1 MQEIVRA
8 KRAAPRFMGAIM
20 CFEFRGVETASVA
33 CAQPRGIF
41 DGQHRARACAQLLT
55 SEAFS
60 IEDDAAPESWE
71 TREGGGG
78 DSGSSGGGGSG
89 GSGGGAFSRLVEAT
103 NDGHDD
109 FPVVV
114 EVYPV
119 SSEAEAK
126 ALYLEVNKGESVK
139 EIDLPDAIAPERK
152 GHIDWASEALRTRFS
167 DMFKPSER
175 CRVPHMHKDTRTS
188 SSTTP
193 PPSAWAAGKSCSKC
207 CSRSTPA
214 SAAGPKAA
222 GPPRCSRAPSRRRSS
237 ISSSS
242 GSTAS
247 MASWTRCSA
256 EAAPVALDAL

>member
-78 DSGSSGGGGSG
+78 DSGSSSGGGSG

-175 CRVPHMHKDTRTS
+175 CRVPHMHKDTLRNKLFHHP
-188 SSTTP
+188 TTERVGSGQELLQMLLKVNASLGSRP
-193 PPSAWAAGKSCSKC
+193 KGSWPAKVQPSAIE
-207 CSRSTPA
+207 
-214 SAAGPKAA
+214 KAKQHKFFL
-222 GPPRCSRAPSRRRSS
+222 GLDSEY
-237 ISSSS
+237 
-242 GSTAS
+242 GF
-247 MASWTRCSA
+247 
-256 EAAPVALDAL
+256 LDAL